1 MTLTRPTRT
10 FKKKGDKIIF
20 KMDYP
25 AEELNSKDII
35 EAIDND
41 QSQLKKQEEGIITLE
56 KGIDSAEKNIEITKE
71 NIKAIKE
78 NISQLKKFEEWALT
92 VQESKL
98 KAVINQVKAEC
109 EKKVIDTYS
118 KDDGLTA
125 DQNSTQ
131 MFHQYR
137 QFIATH
143 KEMAENIAPKV
154 YKDRLYK
161 AGFLDNPFIGTEE
174 QTE

>member
-10 FKKKGDKIIF
+10 FTKKGDKVLF
-20 KMDYP
+20 KMNYP
-25 AEELNSKDII
+25 VEELNSKDII

-56 KGIDSAEKNIEITKE
+56 KGIDSAKKNIEITGE
-71 NIKAIKE
+71 NIKAIEE
-78 NISQLKKFEEWALT
+78 NLHKLKKFEEWALT

-98 KAVINQVKAEC
+98 KAVVKQVKDEC
-109 EKKVIDTYS
+109 EKKVRDTYE

-125 DQNSTQ
+125 DQNSIQ
-131 MFHQYR
+131 EFHQYR

-161 AGFLDNPFIGTEE
+161 AGFLDNPFIKEE
-174 QTE
+174 